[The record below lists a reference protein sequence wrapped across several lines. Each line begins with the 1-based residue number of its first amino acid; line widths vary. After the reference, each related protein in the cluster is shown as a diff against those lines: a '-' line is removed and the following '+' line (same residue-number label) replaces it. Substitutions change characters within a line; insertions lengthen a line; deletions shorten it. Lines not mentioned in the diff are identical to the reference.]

1 MSTIEENLATA
12 AQLTGYYAAYI
23 FSQMVK
29 GKRVSPILGQFDG
42 PRSHSFEPLPFNEDP
57 FDVISEAESLILQRA
72 EPGKNPVHTLVFAAN
87 IDLPQ
92 ASTGILAN
100 FYPENTEPLEQYLIC
115 LPYKIADTNNLT
127 VLPPTIMELPEA
139 YLGNRPLYAQMLKAF
154 IKGVRSFPGGND
166 MWKNAVDWDE
176 DIFSKPLVGLTE

>member
-1 MSTIEENLATA
+1 MSTIEENLAIS

-23 FSQMVK
+23 FSQIVQ

-57 FDVISEAESLILQRA
+57 FDVIAEAEKLILQRA

-87 IDLPQ
+87 VDLPQ

-100 FYPENTEPLEQYLIC
+100 FYPENTEPLDQYLIC
-115 LPYKIADTNNLT
+115 LPYDLKENTNLT
-127 VLPPTIMELPEA
+127 VLPPTVLELPDA
-139 YLGNRPLYAQMLKAF
+139 VLGDLGLYTTMLRAF
-154 IKGVRSFPGGND
+154 VKGVRSFPGGND
-166 MWKNAVDWDE
+166 MWQNAVDWDE
-176 DIFSKPLVGLTE
+176 DIFLQPVVEHLT